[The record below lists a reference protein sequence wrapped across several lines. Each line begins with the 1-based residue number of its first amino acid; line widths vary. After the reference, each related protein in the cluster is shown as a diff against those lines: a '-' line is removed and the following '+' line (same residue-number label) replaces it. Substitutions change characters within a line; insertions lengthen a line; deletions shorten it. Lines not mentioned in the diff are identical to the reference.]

1 MSNAAVPILICTTQS
16 AIHTP
21 YSQFLQSLNGGVCAV
36 ACGLCALGRYHFE
49 AACQI
54 KENPPWRIPRTTWP
68 YRYIAHIAVSH
79 NRLTKVTGIPY
90 IGRVHDIP
98 FTHNWLKFKQWGDK
112 YGPIYQSTIFGEKH
126 VWVMRESVAHDLLS
140 KKGGIYA
147 DRPGI
152 PAVPGSKSTGEYL
165 PLLGF
170 GGKPAPRS
178 VHGIHGGTTY

>member
-1 MSNAAVPILICTTQS
+1 MHT
-16 AIHTP
+16 AI
-21 YSQFLQSLNGGVCAV
+21 
-36 ACGLCALGRYHFE
+36 R
-49 AACQI
+49 
-54 KENPPWRIPRTTWP
+54 
-68 YRYIAHIAVSH
+68 SH
-79 NRLTKVTGIPY
+79 HLTELAGIPY
-90 IGRVHDIP
+90 VGRVHDIP

-126 VWVMRESVAHDLLS
+126 VWVMRENVAHDLLS

-170 GGKPAPRS
+170 GGKHFPRPFKIQ
-178 VHGIHGGTTY
+178 VMHNGARY

>member
-1 MSNAAVPILICTTQS
+1 MAAYVLLIAAFVLWVGVTLRRLDKLKKIPPGAYRELPGPIGMSCPPYIMICNQ
-16 AIHTP
+16 H
-21 YSQFLQSLNGGVCAV
+21 
-36 ACGLCALGRYHFE
+36 
-49 AACQI
+49 
-54 KENPPWRIPRTTWP
+54 
-68 YRYIAHIAVSH
+68 
-79 NRLTKVTGIPY
+79 LTIYAGIPY

-98 FTHNWLKFKQWGDK
+98 FTHNWLKFTQWGDQ

-126 VWVMRESVAHDLLS
+126 VWVMREKIAHDLLS

-170 GGKPAPRS
+170 SGK
-178 VHGIHGGTTY
+178 

>member
-1 MSNAAVPILICTTQS
+1 MFSSLSNHRLIDR
-16 AIHTP
+16 
-21 YSQFLQSLNGGVCAV
+21 V
-36 ACGLCALGRYHFE
+36 GL
-49 AACQI
+49 
-54 KENPPWRIPRTTWP
+54 
-68 YRYIAHIAVSH
+68 
-79 NRLTKVTGIPY
+79 PY

-98 FTHNWLKFKQWGDK
+98 FTHNWIKFKTWGDQ

-126 VWVMRESVAHDLLS
+126 VWVMREKVAHDLLS

-170 GGKPAPRS
+170 SGELSCRS
-178 VHGIHGGTTY
+178 LVITT

>member
-1 MSNAAVPILICTTQS
+1 MATYVLLIAAFVLWVGVTLRRLDKSKKIPPGTYRELPGPIGMLCP
-16 AIHTP
+16 P
-21 YSQFLQSLNGGVCAV
+21 YIMIRNQD
-36 ACGLCALGRYHFE
+36 
-49 AACQI
+49 
-54 KENPPWRIPRTTWP
+54 
-68 YRYIAHIAVSH
+68 
-79 NRLTKVTGIPY
+79 LTIYAGIPY

-98 FTHNWLKFKQWGDK
+98 FTHNWLKFTQWGDQ

-126 VWVMRESVAHDLLS
+126 VWVMRENIAHDLLS

-170 GGKPAPRS
+170 SGK
-178 VHGIHGGTTY
+178 